1 MPKCF
6 KKITALFLAGVI
18 ALSFAACS
26 SGGESEEDTTV
37 STQPA
42 DTPKSDTPLRISYTK
57 SDSLNPYKAET
68 QNNIVI
74 ADLVFDTLFRLD
86 ETFSPILE
94 LASSYEFTDATTL
107 NVTYRSGAVFSDGS
121 ALQSGDILASFE
133 AAKDSPIYSGTLSG
147 IRSASAGAGSTIVF
161 ELAYAN
167 PNAASLLT
175 FPILKAS
182 EIDSDLPLGSG
193 RYAFDEDDSGNITL
207 VQNTKKENFEPF
219 IQSIRLVNIASSE
232 SIANGI
238 SIDNI
243 DYAFF
248 SLDDEDAKSIKS
260 QTKQVNINNLV
271 YLGFNTASSSIM
283 SNAALRQ
290 AVSLAISR
298 DTIAKSAYHGY
309 ALAAT
314 SIFNPACTLAEVSA
328 IFAEDSNASAAQ
340 QAITQNGAD
349 LNKNT
354 VRLIVNRENASRT
367 AAATVIETALEAVGF
382 TVDVRQLSYSDYTQA
397 LEKGQYELYL
407 GETKLSDD
415 MCLYPFFQ
423 KDGALHYGINENGA
437 SAKAYAS
444 YMGGSEIETFVS
456 EFASEMP
463 FVPLVY
469 RRGIIGYSK
478 DLHGDMQ
485 GIYKNYFSNIEE
497 WYFED

>member
-1 MPKCF
+1 MDRVMVEKSIAGIGLAVLFACLYGCGQVG
-6 KKITALFLAGVI
+6 KEVTGYITTSDRVFDLREDT
-18 ALSFAACS
+18 LSFTDADVPGS
-26 SGGESEEDTTV
+26 VMTISPDTTV
-37 STQPA
+37 RYQTMDGFGA
-42 DTPKSDTPLRISYTK
+42 AITGATCFNL
-57 SDSLNPYKAET
+57 SLMPEKVRR
-68 QNNIVI
+68 Q
-74 ADLVFDTLFRLD
+74 FLD

-94 LASSYEFTDATTL
+94 LAGSYEFTDATTL

-340 QAITQNGAD
+340 QAITQSGAD

-423 KDGALHYGINENGA
+423 KDGTLHYGINENGA
-437 SAKAYAS
+437 SAKAYAIS
-444 YMGGSEIETFVS
+444 
-456 EFASEMP
+456 
-463 FVPLVY
+463 
-469 RRGIIGYSK
+469 
-478 DLHGDMQ
+478 
-485 GIYKNYFSNIEE
+485 
-497 WYFED
+497 